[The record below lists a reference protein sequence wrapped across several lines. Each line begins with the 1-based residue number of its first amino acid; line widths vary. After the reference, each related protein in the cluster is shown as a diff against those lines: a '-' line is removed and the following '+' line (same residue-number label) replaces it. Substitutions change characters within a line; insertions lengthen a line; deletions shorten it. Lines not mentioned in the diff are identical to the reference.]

1 MQDRKP
7 SSGVTP
13 STSAVVIPFTKPI
26 TPPAFAEFLGVN
38 VGKVLDWIHSGT
50 LEAHNVAAETTTRPR
65 WRILPSSAEAF
76 LLARAS
82 VQPPKQQKRRKKSA
96 SGAKEFF

>member
-1 MQDRKP
+1 MQERKP
-7 SSGVTP
+7 SSDVTP
-13 STSAVVIPFTKPI
+13 STSGVVIPFTKPI

-50 LEAHNVAAETTTRPR
+50 FIAHNVAAETTTRPR
-65 WRILPSSAEAF
+65 WRIMPSSIEAF

-82 VQPPKQQKRRKKSA
+82 VQPPKQQKRKKSA
-96 SGAKEFF
+96 SSGAKEFF